1 MTSIMDKFE
10 KQFEDLDVQTQYMDS
25 SMSATTT
32 LTTPEGQ
39 VDELMR
45 QVADE
50 HGLELN
56 MELDAK
62 DLAPATSTGAAV
74 QEQDDLTERL
84 ARLRGAQS

>member
-56 MELDAK
+56 MELDARTSRRR
-62 DLAPATSTGAAV
+62 PAQARRCRSRTTSRSGWR
-74 QEQDDLTERL
+74 D
-84 ARLRGAQS
+84 